1 MVESR
6 KFYSYYLPKIIIW
19 SILGFIC
26 VVMLYPFLNVLA
38 QSFSSNTPIAEG
50 NVFLIPK
57 GFTLNGYKFLM
68 SYKLLFQSLF
78 NTIFYTV
85 SGTLINVILTL
96 FGAFAITR
104 KHLIWRKGFSVFIM
118 LTLWFNAGIIPNF
131 LTVSSYNLIDNRL
144 AMILPWAIMTYNL
157 VVLRSF
163 IQKVPQS
170 LEEAAQI
177 DGANDFQILFKVVI
191 PLIIPGIATIA
202 MYYAVRHWNDY
213 IPALFY
219 LRSKEKYPLQ
229 MVMRELVVLVNLQDI
244 GAAGNGSQAVRYAS
258 IIFATVPILA
268 LFPFIH
274 RKFVSGIMTGAIKE

>member
-38 QSFSSNTPIAEG
+38 QSFSSNMPIAEG